1 MGLRIWGSGA
11 GAGRSTPAPLV
22 VMAGNPNVGK
32 SSLFNRLTGAHQ
44 HTGNWTGKTVG
55 CAVGY
60 LRHRHGERRETVAIA
75 DLPGCYSLSPRTEEE
90 RAALAFLRAG
100 AERIA
105 GAVVVCDA
113 QNLERNLL
121 LAFQMESIL
130 PRERILLCVNLIDE
144 AEAQGL
150 TLSAEALE
158 EVSGHAVILTSARTG
173 RGIDELR
180 SRICWLAGLDS
191 LPQERLSGELME
203 ASAAVER
210 AKACAAAALT
220 RRAGAVESSDTP
232 RRHRVDMDRVLLHK
246 WLALPLSVLFLA
258 LILWLTISAA
268 NRPSAWLAVGFER
281 LGALLHSAFVGWNC
295 PAWLSGLLLD
305 GVYATVARV
314 ISVMLPPMAIFFPLF
329 TLLEDVGIQPRL
341 AFSYDRCFQSCRA
354 CGKQALTMCM
364 GLGCSAVGVTGCRI
378 IDSPRERS
386 IALLTNAFMPCN
398 GKFSTLIIMAAV
410 LLRMAGVRAGTGFL
424 SALLVT
430 GLVILCVLVTLGVSR
445 LLSGSLL
452 RGSPSAFVLEIPPY
466 RMPNIPSVLLRSL
479 LDRTLFVLGRA
490 VMAAAP
496 AGGLLWLLSQV
507 SVGEGNLLAALAGY
521 LDPIGGLLCVS
532 GGVLV
537 ALLLS
542 QPANELTLPILLMLL
557 QSGTGLPDIPTATDM
572 VGILT
577 AAEWTVFHCV
587 GFLLLFLFHV
597 PCTTTLLTVYRETG
611 SLRRT
616 VEAALLPPMVGV
628 VLCLCLSCIRMA
640 VG

>member
-1 MGLRIWGSGA
+1 MGLRTWMGGK
-11 GAGRSTPAPLV
+11 RSARRTGAPLV

-60 LRHRHGERRETVAIA
+60 LRYRHRDGRKSVALA

-90 RAALAFLRAG
+90 RAALEFLRTG

-121 LAFQMESIL
+121 LAFQMEAIL

-150 TLSAEALE
+150 ALSADELE
-158 EVSGHAVILTSARTG
+158 RVSGFAVILTSARTG
-173 RGIDELR
+173 QGMEELR
-180 SRICWLAGLDS
+180 TRICGLAGLGGLS
-191 LPQERLSGELME
+191 KGQLSGEPAE
-203 ASAAVER
+203 ASASVER

-220 RRAGAVESSDTP
+220 RCTEPAAYPDTP
-232 RRHRVDMDRVLLHK
+232 RRHRVDVDRVLLHK

-258 LILWLTISAA
+258 LILWLTVSAA
-268 NRPSAWLAVGFER
+268 NRPSEWLAVGFER
-281 LGALLHSAFVGWNC
+281 LGSYLHTAFVRWNS
-295 PAWLSGLLLD
+295 PAWLSGLLFD

-329 TLLEDVGIQPRL
+329 TLLEDVGILPRL

-398 GKFSTLIIMAAV
+398 GKFSTLIVMAAV
-410 LLRMAGVRAGTGFL
+410 LLRMAGVGAGTGFL

-466 RMPNIPSVLLRSL
+466 RIPNIPSVLLRSL

-490 VMAAAP
+490 VVAAAP
-496 AGGLLWLLSQV
+496 AGALLWLLSRV

-542 QPANELTLPILLMLL
+542 QPANELALPILLMLL
-557 QSGTGLPDIPTATDM
+557 QSETGLPDIPIATDM
-572 VGILT
+572 AGILT
-577 AAEWTVFHCV
+577 TAGWTVFHCV
-587 GFLLLFLFHV
+587 GFLFLFLFHV

-616 VEAALLPPMVGV
+616 VEAALLPPTVGIL
-628 VLCLCLSCIRMA
+628 LCLMLSCIRMA

>member
-1 MGLRIWGSGA
+1 MGLRAWMGGE
-11 GAGRSTPAPLV
+11 RSARRTDALLV

-60 LRHRHGERRETVAIA
+60 LRHRHRDGRESVALA

-90 RAALAFLRAG
+90 RAALEFLRTG

-121 LAFQMESIL
+121 LAFQMEAIF

-150 TLSAEALE
+150 TLSADELE
-158 EVSGHAVILTSARTG
+158 RVSGFAVILTSARTG
-173 RGIDELR
+173 QGMEELR
-180 SRICWLAGLDS
+180 SRICGLAGLGS
-191 LPQERLSGELME
+191 LPQGRLSGEPAE
-203 ASAAVER
+203 ASASVER
-210 AKACAAAALT
+210 AKACAAVALT
-220 RRAGAVESSDTP
+220 RRTEPAAYSDTP
-232 RRHRVDMDRVLLHK
+232 RRHRMDVDRILLHK

-258 LILWLTISAA
+258 LILWLTVSAA
-268 NRPSAWLAVGFER
+268 NRPSEWLAVGFER
-281 LGALLHSAFVGWNC
+281 LGVLLHTVFARRNA

-329 TLLEDVGIQPRL
+329 TLLEDVGILPRL

-398 GKFSTLIIMAAV
+398 GKFSTLIVMTAV
-410 LLRMAGVRAGTGFL
+410 LLRMAGVSAGTGLL

-430 GLVILCVLVTLGVSR
+430 GLVILCVLVTLGVSC

-466 RMPNIPSVLLRSL
+466 RIPNIPSVLLRSL

-490 VMAAAP
+490 VVAAAP
-496 AGGLLWLLSQV
+496 VGALLWLLSRV
-507 SVGEGNLLAALAGY
+507 SVGEGNLLATLAGY

-557 QSGTGLPDIPTATDM
+557 QSGTGLPDIPIATDM
-572 VGILT
+572 AGILAT
-577 AAEWTVFHCV
+577 AGWTVFHCM
-587 GFLLLFLFHV
+587 GFLFLFLFHV

-616 VEAALLPPMVGV
+616 AEAALLPPTVGIL
-628 VLCLCLSCIRMA
+628 LCLMLSCIRMA
-640 VG
+640 VR